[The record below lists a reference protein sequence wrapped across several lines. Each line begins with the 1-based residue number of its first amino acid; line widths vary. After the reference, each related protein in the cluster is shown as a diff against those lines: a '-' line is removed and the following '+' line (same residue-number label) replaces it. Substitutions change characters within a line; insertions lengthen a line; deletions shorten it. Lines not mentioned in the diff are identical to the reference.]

1 MLFRCNSTFWY
12 VAQVGRMEVQS
23 DQFRAALM
31 DLLASPQVA
40 VSSCEIYEVIHSRYG
55 AVDFKLAKHLLI
67 VVDWV

>member
-1 MLFRCNSTFWY
+1 
-12 VAQVGRMEVQS
+12 MEVQS

-55 AVDFKLAKHLLI
+55 TVDFKLAKHLLI